1 MNDLIDLLTRV
12 DPSLIGMDAKTVL
25 YADAD
30 VRAKATFAIEVADQ
44 GLLAVLEHEGHVS
57 FVVLDWAG
65 AEGVTEG
72 APVVRQL
79 VFRGCG
85 PSGELRELR
94 HTWWGEDGYVHL
106 PQGALIADAFAKLE
120 RWFDC
125 GEGA

>member
-1 MNDLIDLLTRV
+1 MNDIIDLLTRV
-12 DPSLIGMDAKTVL
+12 DPDAIGMDVKTVL
-25 YADAD
+25 YADAE
-30 VRAKATFAIEVADQ
+30 VRAKATTAIDLVDE
-44 GLLAVLEHEGHVS
+44 GLLAVLECGGHVS

-65 AEGVTEG
+65 TEGVTEG

-79 VFRGCG
+79 VFSGCG
-85 PSGELRELR
+85 PSGEHRELR

-106 PQGALIADAFAKLE
+106 PQGGLIADAFVKLE